1 MTADV
6 VVIGA
11 GASGLMAALTA
22 AEQGASVLLV
32 EKNRKAGRKLRI
44 TGKGRCN
51 LTNDCEVREVLAQ
64 IPGDGRF
71 LYSSLTAFP
80 PQAVMRFFRENGLEL
95 KTERGRRVFP
105 CSDNANDV
113 ADLLMSLCQREGVRF
128 LWERA
133 ADILVED
140 GAVQGVWVGKRCIRA
155 PSCVV

>member
-22 AEQGASVLLV
+22 AEQGASVILA

-51 LTNDCEVREVLAQ
+51 LTNDCDVKEVLAQ

-80 PQAVMRFFRENGLEL
+80 PTAVMQFFRENGLEL
-95 KTERGRRVFP
+95 KTERGRLPVF
-105 CSDNANDV
+105 
-113 ADLLMSLCQREGVRF
+113 
-128 LWERA
+128 RA
-133 ADILVED
+133 
-140 GAVQGVWVGKRCIRA
+140 RSHC
-155 PSCVV
+155 